1 MGTMTQTELRED
13 LQQLHLRNRS
23 DVAGVT
29 TDRLN
34 RWLDWGYL
42 HVSHPTVHRHYQLS
56 TVYDITLVA
65 NDGIYSLNAATVSF
79 QFNALSSVFYVDA
92 TAFTDLVRKR
102 TLKPRP
108 IDWFDNKQ
116 ISVGEPS
123 IFAIGEAENIYM
135 SPAPSTTE
143 AGNLVRVRGWR
154 EPTLFSVGTDV
165 TVLPPIWDEALLQA
179 AKWRA
184 LRDLDYKEDAAFAK
198 QDMVDVINEIADRRL
213 FEAEM
218 PGWSPGIVSD
228 PIMPLRG

>member
-1 MGTMTQTELRED
+1 MGTMDRETLRED

-29 TDRLN
+29 TARLN

-42 HVSHPTVHRHYQLS
+42 HISHPTVHRHYQLS
-56 TVYDITLVA
+56 AVYDILLV
-65 NDGIYSLNAATVSF
+65 DSTGIYSLNSTTVGF
-79 QFNALSSVFYVDA
+79 QYNALSSVFYVDA

-135 SPAPSTTE
+135 SPAPSSVE
-143 AGNLVRVRGWR
+143 DGNLVRVRGWR
-154 EPTLFSVGTDV
+154 EPALLSVDTAT
-165 TVLPPIWDEALLQA
+165 TVLPPAWDEALLQA
-179 AKWRA
+179 ARWRA
-184 LRDLDYKEDAAFAK
+184 LRDLDYKEDAALAK

-218 PGWSPGIVSD
+218 PGWSPGIVST
-228 PIMPLRG
+228 PVMPLRG